1 MTGLPPPATTYYP
14 PRAHARVPFHSPI
27 ELKSR
32 SRTSIGKIENISLGG
47 LLVSCD
53 LPPAVST
60 EVRLMFNLAAGWTVS
75 ASGVVRYVN
84 KKRFGVQFLDL
95 IPEASDAISQYCQMS
110 MGHARRSGRISKRV
124 LVTIKGTKKGSLE
137 ELAETLMLSRN
148 GGLLACRAAF
158 FVGERLDL
166 YWPEQKRSAEIE
178 VVSYR
183 PFNANNLLEIGFQFV
198 KEDEDFWQIDLSD
211 NQ

>member
-1 MTGLPPPATTYYP
+1 M
-14 PRAHARVPFHSPI
+14 HSPI

-32 SRTSIGKIENISLGG
+32 SRTSIGEIENISLGG

-53 LPPAVST
+53 VPPAVAT
-60 EVRLMFNLAAGWTVS
+60 EVRLMFNLAAGLTVS

-95 IPEASDAISQYCQMS
+95 IPEASDAIGQYCQMS

-124 LVTIKGTKKGSLE
+124 LVTIKGTKEGSLE
-137 ELAETLMLSRN
+137 ELAETLVLSRN

-158 FVGERLDL
+158 FVGEHLEL
-166 YWPEQKRSAEIE
+166 YWPEQKRSVEIE

-183 PFNANNLLEIGFQFV
+183 FFNANNLLEIGFQFV
-198 KEDEDFWQIDLSD
+198 KENEDFWRIDLPD
-211 NQ
+211 LQ